1 VILEAQEDRLLV
13 ISDLHLGNPA
23 STARGRLLDF
33 LDWVAHSGSSLCING
48 DGFEMLQTSFTR
60 LAADAV
66 PVLDKLRKVMASGGR
81 VYYVVGNHDIVLEH
95 FLEDFLVELSPFLNV
110 RSGGAR
116 IRVEHGH
123 IYDPFF
129 ARYPDLYELSTR
141 VAGYVLFLNKDVYR
155 LWTQLQRHL
164 DARRRRLAGDDTL
177 AISYGHEAA
186 DMLMRRGFD
195 TVVFGHTHHP
205 EVAQLD
211 RGTYINSGN
220 WLRDRTYV
228 DIDHGSATLKTWE
241 PWRGR

>member
-1 VILEAQEDRLLV
+1 VILEAVEDRLLV

-23 STARGRLLDF
+23 STARSRLLDF
-33 LDWVAHSGSSLCING
+33 LDWVAHSGASVCING
-48 DGFEMLQTSFTR
+48 DGFEILQTSFTR

-66 PVLDKLRKVMASGGR
+66 PVLDKLRKVLSSGGR

-110 RSGGAR
+110 CSGDAR
-116 IRVEHGH
+116 IRIEHGH

-141 VAGYVLFLNKDVYR
+141 LAGFVLFLSKDTYKIWTELQTR
-155 LWTQLQRHL
+155 L
-164 DARRRRLAGDDTL
+164 DGRRRRLAGGDVV

-186 DMLMRRGFD
+186 DMLLHRGFD
-195 TVVFGHTHHP
+195 TVVFGHTHRP
-205 EVAQLD
+205 EVAELGN
-211 RGTYINSGN
+211 GTYINCGN

-228 DIDHGSATLKTWE
+228 DIDHGRATLKRWE
-241 PWRGR
+241 PWRT